1 MAIVKNNSTFV
12 ESDPPTIPE
21 EKKKEIGKI
30 MRGVIKDSKNHIH
43 VIEHPR
49 GWAIVREGANRS
61 YKVYR
66 EKTAAV
72 SGAKKLA
79 RKMES
84 SVVIHGPHG
93 YPVKTF
99 AAKTNK

>member
-1 MAIVKNNSTFV
+1 MAIVKNNSKFFG
-12 ESDPPTIPE
+12 SDPSTIPE
-21 EKKKEIGKI
+21 EKKKEIGRI
-30 MRGVIKDSKNHIH
+30 MRGVINASKNHIH

-61 YKVYR
+61 YKVYS

-84 SVVIHGPHG
+84 SVVIHGPQG

-99 AAKTNK
+99 ETKRNK